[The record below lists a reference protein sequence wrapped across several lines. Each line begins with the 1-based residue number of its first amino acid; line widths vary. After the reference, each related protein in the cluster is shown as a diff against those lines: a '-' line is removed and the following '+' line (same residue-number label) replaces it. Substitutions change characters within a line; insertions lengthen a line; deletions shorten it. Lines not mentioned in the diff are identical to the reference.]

1 MIMITIALLL
11 PAALAAP
18 IEFLAPQT
26 LPAGCRLEVTTVQEQ
41 VEERQ
46 VEKVVCE
53 TEFRP
58 TCTVRLERECRNVT
72 VPACTVEERME
83 CEQGTV
89 AQCGL
94 EARVGDTGEEEQVEV
109 CRDIPI
115 EDCQLVKEEKCVEG
129 QQEQVEECDEK
140 EVEDCKI
147 VPHEECH
154 QVTVQL
160 PKVQDKQVQQIVCE
174 EELEK
179 ENEVEQETSTVKKVA
194 DEEADEQF
202 DDTYDDI
209 FEVVNNIFGSTA
221 GAEPKVAED
230 GEDVFVIATEAEVV
244 TTEAPTTTTEA
255 PTTTAA
261 TTTTT
266 TTTAPTTTSTT
277 PTTTSTSTT
286 STTTTKS
293 STTTTAAPASST
305 PEELPASTTAAGS
318 DNSMIHFRDD
328 GPVRDF
334 TKRIF
339 VDDGLLDARRKA
351 IEERRR
357 EQQDASR
364 IFFPV
369 EEQSESIPS

>member
-11 PAALAAP
+11 PAAFAAP

-129 QQEQVEECDEK
+129 QQEEVEECDEK

-179 ENEVEQETSTVKKVA
+179 ENEVEQDTTTVKKVV
-194 DEEADEQF
+194 DEEADDQF
-202 DDTYDDI
+202 DDTYEDI
-209 FEVVNNIFGSTA
+209 FEVVNNIFGSSA
-221 GAEPKVAED
+221 GAETEVSED
-230 GEDVFVIATEAEVV
+230 GEDVFVTATEAEVA
-244 TTEAPTTTTEA
+244 TTEAATTTTEV

-277 PTTTSTSTT
+277 PTTTSTTTT
-286 STTTTKS
+286 STTES
-293 STTTTAAPASST
+293 STSTTAAPASFT
-305 PEELPASTTAAGS
+305 PEEFPASTTGPGS
-318 DNSMIHFRDD
+318 DNSMIHFRDN